1 MMKVLCIASLLVA
14 IACLDKG
21 HCLWCYQCEDE
32 PSNQNCL
39 KMAKCAKA
47 DKFCVT
53 TVIAAGR
60 GQSSEQ
66 QITKAC
72 SPNCTE
78 HKVDTGIASVATR
91 CCTSSFCNFEG
102 E

>member
-1 MMKVLCIASLLVA
+1 MHLGLSILCKNSGFVSFHA
-14 IACLDKG
+14 G

-60 GQSSEQ
+60 GRFVGYSL
-66 QITKAC
+66 
-72 SPNCTE
+72 
-78 HKVDTGIASVATR
+78 
-91 CCTSSFCNFEG
+91 
-102 E
+102 